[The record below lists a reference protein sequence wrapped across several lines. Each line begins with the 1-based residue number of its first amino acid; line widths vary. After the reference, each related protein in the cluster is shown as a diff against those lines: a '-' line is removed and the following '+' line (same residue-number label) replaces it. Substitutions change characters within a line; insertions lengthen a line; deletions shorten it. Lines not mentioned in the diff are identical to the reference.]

1 MAAER
6 KGAGQ
11 IKSVRALLDRR
22 RSRTSGGALTGT
34 VHAGQRARTTAGRAA
49 RAWPGGTAISRP
61 ASPRSL
67 THQVRL
73 QQFVQVATGT
83 EPQPLPVADAPR
95 RLVTRQLDY

>member
-22 RSRTSGGALTGT
+22 RSRTSGGALMELSTL
-34 VHAGQRARTTAGRAA
+34 ANERERLLAEQARLA
-49 RAWPGGTAISRP
+49 RRHSNIQARLAEIADT
-61 ASPRSL
+61 
-67 THQVRL
+67 QVRL
-73 QQFVQVATGT
+73 QQFVQVATGA